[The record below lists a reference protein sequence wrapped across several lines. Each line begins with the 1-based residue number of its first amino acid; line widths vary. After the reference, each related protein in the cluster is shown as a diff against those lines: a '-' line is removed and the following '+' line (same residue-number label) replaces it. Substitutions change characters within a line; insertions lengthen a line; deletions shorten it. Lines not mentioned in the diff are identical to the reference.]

1 MVAHAFNPA
10 FGRETQVALYGYKAS
25 LVFIS
30 TFQGYRVGPC
40 LESQMGH
47 KVRARLA
54 VSVLHDVHCGLMPPV
69 QHHHCKDVPDL
80 VA

>member
-30 TFQGYRVGPC
+30 TFQGYRVRPC
-40 LESQMGH
+40 LKKEKKVNLKDSVYFLEEFITKMG
-47 KVRARLA
+47 
-54 VSVLHDVHCGLMPPV
+54 LHLKLLDFTVFT
-69 QHHHCKDVPDL
+69 
-80 VA
+80 

>member
-40 LESQMGH
+40 LKKEKKS
-47 KVRARLA
+47 KLKRL
-54 VSVLHDVHCGLMPPV
+54 SIFFRRIHNKNGSTSKITGFYCFYLINI
-69 QHHHCKDVPDL
+69 
-80 VA
+80 